1 MSGILAEEFVK
12 SGHEVRVVTQTPN
25 ASSDQYSYRVL
36 RRPNWRELIKAV
48 RWSDV
53 VLHNNISLQTAW
65 PLSFIRR
72 PWVVVHQTWIRKVDN
87 SIGRQE
93 KLKRWSL
100 RFATQ
105 VAISEA
111 VLKDVEGCKTIV
123 GNCYNSDLFR
133 ILPGIDRSRDLI
145 FVGRLVSDKGAD
157 LAIRAV
163 CQLKDRGT
171 LTNLTIV
178 GKGEDESQLKALAS
192 EVAPG
197 QVHFTGALSG
207 EALVAEINKHKVMV
221 VPSIW
226 KEPFG
231 IVALEGI
238 ACGCVVVGSDGGGL
252 KDAIG
257 PCGLTFPN
265 GDIDRLVETLEAVL
279 TDALTYES
287 FSSNAPDHLAKHTS
301 LVIARKYLDILEG
314 AAR

>member
-1 MSGILAEEFVK
+1 MSAILAEEFVK
-12 SGHEVRVVTQTPN
+12 SGHEVRVVTQTPKE
-25 ASSDQYSYRVL
+25 SPDEYSYGVIRK
-36 RRPNWRELIKAV
+36 PNWRELIKAV
-48 RWSDV
+48 RWSDI

-72 PWVVVHQTWIRKVDN
+72 PWVVVHQTWIRKVDG

-100 RFATQ
+100 RFAHQ

-111 VLKDVEGCKTIV
+111 IARDIEGCSTII

-133 ILPGIDRSRDLI
+133 ILPEVERTRDLV

-163 CQLKDRGT
+163 GELKDRGT
-171 LTNLTIV
+171 EANLTIV
-178 GKGEDESQLKALAS
+178 GKGEDESKLKALAS

-265 GDIDRLVETLEAVL
+265 GDLNQLVESLAAVL
-279 TDALTYES
+279 TDTSTYAT
-287 FSSNAPDHLAKHTS
+287 FSLDAPDHLAKHTS

-314 AAR
+314 ATR